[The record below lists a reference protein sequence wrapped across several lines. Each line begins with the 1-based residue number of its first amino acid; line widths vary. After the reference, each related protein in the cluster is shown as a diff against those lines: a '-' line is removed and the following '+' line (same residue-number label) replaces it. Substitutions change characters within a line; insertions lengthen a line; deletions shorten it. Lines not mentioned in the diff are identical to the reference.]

1 MRLLLWKM
9 AIRASAWVLGNPQ
22 DPVLA
27 EWFYKG
33 LSSTSG
39 QIVNQ
44 RTALTVSA
52 VYACV
57 KNISETIAGLPLL
70 LKRLKIEGDPPRRRI
85 SDAVNHPLYSLL
97 VYAPNEWQTP
107 FDFKQILV
115 EHLLLRGNFYARIR
129 YNSRSQ
135 IAALDIIHPD
145 SVEPFWHSYEGI
157 TVPAYRCLLDGGGV
171 ETLLMGEVL
180 HVRGPLQDDGLMG
193 MSVLEAH
200 RETVGMALAARD
212 YGARFFKNDAR
223 PSGVLESPVG
233 LNLDEPGLD
242 RLKEDWQ
249 RKHGGPNRHGI
260 AVLEQGMK
268 YTPIGMS
275 NSDAQYLESRQAT
288 SVEVAQIFRVPLHKI
303 SINTQMTYNNVE
315 HQNREWVTDTLM
327 PVAGRIESSVM
338 RDCLMA
344 KARGRLMVMT
354 NFDWLLRGDIK
365 AQTEA
370 HTKGIQ
376 WGYLCPNDVREKR
389 GENSIGEEGDIYI
402 SPQNM
407 QPMVAL
413 LQANEPEPVDD
424 P

>member
-1 MRLLLWKM
+1 M
-9 AIRASAWVLGNPQ
+9 
-22 DPVLA
+22 A
-27 EWFYKG
+27 EWFYNG
-33 LSSTSG
+33 LPSASG
-39 QIVNQ
+39 QMVSQ
-44 RTALTVSA
+44 RSALTVSA

-70 LKRLKIEGDPPRRRI
+70 LKRLKIEGDPPRRRLA
-85 SDAVNHPLYSLL
+85 DAINHPLYSLL

-107 FDFKQILV
+107 FDFKQIMV

-129 YNSRSQ
+129 HNSRSQ
-135 IAALDIIHPD
+135 IVALDIMPPD
-145 SVEPFWHSYEGI
+145 LVYPFWHSFEGI
-157 TVPAYRCLLDGGGV
+157 TVPAYRYHSDDGGV

-180 HVRGPLQDDGLMG
+180 HVRGPLQEDGLMG
-193 MSVLEAH
+193 MSVIEAH

-212 YGARFFKNDAR
+212 YGARFFANDAR
-223 PSGVLESPVG
+223 PSGVLESPTG
-233 LNLDEPGLD
+233 LNLDEPGLA
-242 RLKEDWQ
+242 RLKEDWT

-275 NSDAQYLESRQAT
+275 NSDAQYLESRQST

-327 PVAGRIESSVM
+327 PVVGRIEAAIM
-338 RDCLMA
+338 RDCLMD
-344 KARGRLMVMT
+344 KARGKLMVMT
-354 NFDWLLRGDIK
+354 EFDRLLRGDIK

-370 HTKGIQ
+370 YTKGIQ
-376 WGYLCPNDVREKR
+376 WGYYCPNDVREKM
-389 GENSIGEEGDIYI
+389 GENSIGEEGDVYI
-402 SPQNM
+402 TPQNM
-407 QPMVAL
+407 QPMIAL
-413 LQANEPEPVDD
+413 LQPNEPDSVDD